1 MTIEQLLIENQEI
14 LYRMKNE
21 EWDTGKFIK
30 ELKGEKKMNDYKER
44 LSTLTNEELI
54 DEAYYYMNDAYYDDL
69 HRMIIREMKKR
80 FVKPIDNNEKE

>member
-30 ELKGEKKMNDYKER
+30 ELKGENNMKVKFTQED
-44 LSTLTNEELI
+44 L
-54 DEAYYYMNDAYYDDL
+54 DA
-69 HRMIIREMKKR
+69 I
-80 FVKPIDNNEKE
+80 FSGNGGN